1 MPNWIEH
8 VKAYQTE
15 HGCSYKEALKGASS
29 TYTKKTTSK
38 DPQKPKK
45 KTTRVITAEADES
58 ESDSDTYL

>member
-1 MPNWIEH
+1 MTTWLEH
-8 VKAYQTE
+8 VKAYQAE

-45 KTTRVITAEADES
+45 KTTRVITAESESEDES
-58 ESDSDTYL
+58 ETYL